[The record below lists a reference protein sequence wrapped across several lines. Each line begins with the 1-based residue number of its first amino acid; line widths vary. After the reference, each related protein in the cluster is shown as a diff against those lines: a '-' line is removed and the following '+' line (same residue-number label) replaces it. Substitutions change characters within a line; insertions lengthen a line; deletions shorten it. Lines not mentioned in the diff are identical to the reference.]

1 MAITKADLVKRALER
16 LAVIQPNE
24 SLEPNHQA
32 TAVSA
37 YDSIYDELS
46 DSGDV
51 TWPNTGD
58 NTEEIPQK
66 FVRPLRDMLAA
77 DLAPHFGKSEPVTL
91 DDRGE
96 QTSIRVA
103 GLRRIRAMTTNDW
116 VPQTVPGHY
125 F

>member
-1 MAITKADLVKRALER
+1 MAITKADLAKRALER
-16 LAVIQPNE
+16 LSVLQPNE
-24 SLEPNHQA
+24 SLSAADQQ
-32 TAVSA
+32 TVTDA
-37 YDSIYDELS
+37 YDAIYDELS
-46 DSGDV
+46 DDGDV

-58 NTEEIPQK
+58 NTAEIPQK

-77 DLAPHFGKSEPVTL
+77 DIASHFGKSEPVTV
-91 DDRGE
+91 DDRNE